1 MAITIMKGS
10 TGERNRRKEKKE
22 KKKKRRCFTD
32 SLLPRAKESGWI
44 IFLKLGFL
52 HHKRGDFDLEAD
64 SAEIASGFLF

>member
-1 MAITIMKGS
+1 MKHRGK
-10 TGERNRRKEKKE
+10 EQEKRKKR

-52 HHKRGDFDLEAD
+52 HHKRSDFDLEAD